1 VFKTKHYL
9 SISIRIHS
17 THEILHQLRGY
28 LQVETFNRKLKL
40 ARINTAIAIT
50 VEIFEAI
57 RNRRPESYQIMKN
70 NPRLN
75 TEATAEVTSV
85 APTSLFAEI

>member
-1 VFKTKHYL
+1 MFKTKHYL

-57 RNRRPESYQIMKN
+57 RNRRPESNQIMKN

-75 TEATAEVTSV
+75 KHRSNGRSYISRTNL
-85 APTSLFAEI
+85 PFC